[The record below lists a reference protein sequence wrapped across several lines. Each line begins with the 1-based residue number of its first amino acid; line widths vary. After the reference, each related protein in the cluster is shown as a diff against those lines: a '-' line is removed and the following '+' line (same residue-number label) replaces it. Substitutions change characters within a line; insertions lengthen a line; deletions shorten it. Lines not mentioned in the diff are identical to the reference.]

1 MFCLAFLELDLEV
14 SEFFLEPGLDA
25 WGEVQIL
32 GVGFDLHT
40 TMIRLKTYTV

>member
-1 MFCLAFLELDLEV
+1 V

-25 WGEVQIL
+25 WGEVQML

-40 TMIRLKTYTV
+40 TMRGLKKYTESVWLRLRLR